1 MCKCLSL
8 WNPLHCA
15 GLCTL
20 KLWQSNDS
28 KQVTFS
34 HRDLDSWVLIYHRAQ
49 FHLVVVL
56 IHLWLLPISII
67 KTFARKLKCPLNC
80 SLFHF
85 NSSVDWFFFFSFK
98 LRHIRASVSH
108 SEGQAAWVLHSKLYA
123 DMHRGAFRVHKAAES
138 WGSETAEGPWCSR
151 DETGELLSPWLWH
164 HDQNTKLSLFTYAAS
179 KHPRCYSMRSGDL
192 D

>member
-1 MCKCLSL
+1 MQMFEFMKSTTLCR
-8 WNPLHCA
+8 PLHSWA
-15 GLCTL
+15 LAEQWFKASDLFTPWS
-20 KLWQSNDS
+20 WQLGPDLSSSSIPFSGCSNS
-28 KQVTFS
+28 SLTS
-34 HRDLDSWVLIYHRAQ
+34 A
-49 FHLVVVL
+49 HL
-56 IHLWLLPISII
+56 HNWI

-85 NSSVDWFFFFSFK
+85 NSSVDWFFFSFK